1 MKLRVPDYYDEFQ
14 CIADKC
20 SDNCCIGGWEIDI
33 DEDTY
38 ERYQQMSGETGEKLR
53 NSIIQTEDGD
63 YCFRLIDGRCPMLTE
78 EGLCVVHKELGE
90 KYLGVVCSQF
100 PRYSEYYGT
109 IKESGIGMA
118 CEEAARIM
126 LCKNRKF
133 ALNISPLEE
142 EYEQDSEYDSEYA
155 AKIFNVREVV
165 FKILCKEDLS
175 VNEKLIVILSLGNE
189 VQKIINDG
197 EYDKIKDITA
207 VYTKEYGV
215 DLLEDTRNMFDNGE
229 FDNISL
235 HDSIRQILVPYEEME
250 ILNDT

>member
-53 NSIIQTEDGD
+53 SSIIQTEDGD

-133 ALNISPLEE
+133 TLNISPLEE
-142 EYEQDSEYDSEYA
+142 KYEQDSEYDSEYA

-197 EYDKIKDITA
+197 DYDTIKDITA
-207 VYTKEYGV
+207 EYTKEYGV
-215 DLLEDTRNMFDNGE
+215 DILEDTRSMFDNGE

-235 HDSIRQILVPYEEME
+235 HDSIRQILVPYEEQE
-250 ILNDT
+250 IHNDT

>member
-53 NSIIQTEDGD
+53 SSIIQTEDGD

-118 CEEAARIM
+118 CEEAARKKKK
-126 LCKNRKF
+126 KNRKF
-133 ALNISPLEE
+133 TLNISPLEE

-165 FKILCKEDLS
+165 FKILC
-175 VNEKLIVILSLGNE
+175 
-189 VQKIINDG
+189 
-197 EYDKIKDITA
+197 
-207 VYTKEYGV
+207 
-215 DLLEDTRNMFDNGE
+215 
-229 FDNISL
+229 
-235 HDSIRQILVPYEEME
+235 
-250 ILNDT
+250 

>member
-38 ERYQQMSGETGEKLR
+38 QRYQQMSGETGEKLR
-53 NSIIQTEDGD
+53 SSIIQTEDGD
-63 YCFRLIDGRCPMLTE
+63 YCFRLIDGRCQMLTE

-118 CEEAARIM
+118 CEEAARII

-133 ALNISPLEE
+133 TLNISPLEE
-142 EYEQDSEYDSEYA
+142 EYEQDSEYD
-155 AKIFNVREVV
+155 
-165 FKILCKEDLS
+165 
-175 VNEKLIVILSLGNE
+175 LSL
-189 VQKIINDG
+189 IHI
-197 EYDKIKDITA
+197 
-207 VYTKEYGV
+207 
-215 DLLEDTRNMFDNGE
+215 
-229 FDNISL
+229 
-235 HDSIRQILVPYEEME
+235 
-250 ILNDT
+250 